1 MKALYES
8 LSQLFSL
15 TILPIVLSAFQVSS
29 YLRRFSYHV
38 LSPNP
43 PTHLDW
49 IPLFLTCLFCFQVL
63 LTLQP
68 VPPWMMTTAGTWMR
82 TRSGK
87 LSGATCRRGATLTW
101 PTSSLLCLPRLVL
114 GSSFI
119 KKKIKTHKAHIL

>member
-1 MKALYES
+1 MYCSDHPPLPPPHDWLPPPLTY
-8 LSQLFSL
+8 LFTL
-15 TILPIVLSAFQVSS
+15 
-29 YLRRFSYHV
+29 
-38 LSPNP
+38 
-43 PTHLDW
+43 
-49 IPLFLTCLFCFQVL
+49 QVL

-119 KKKIKTHKAHIL
+119 KQKIKIQKAKYLMNQEFGVLFYLINIETIIYLLY